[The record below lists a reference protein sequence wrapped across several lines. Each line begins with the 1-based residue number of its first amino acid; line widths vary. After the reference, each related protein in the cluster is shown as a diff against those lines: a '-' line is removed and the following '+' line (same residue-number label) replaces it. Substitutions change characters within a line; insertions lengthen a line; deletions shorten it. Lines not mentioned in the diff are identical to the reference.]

1 MTLIGHEQSLDS
13 IWLKGRTK
21 TKVNNALDSK
31 KTRRQSN
38 RLMTL
43 PNKQAEPLC

>member
-13 IWLKGRTK
+13 IWLEGRTK

-31 KTRRQSN
+31 KLVDKATD
-38 RLMTL
+38 
-43 PNKQAEPLC
+43 